1 MVRLMEFGKS
11 YWKDYNEGSEREW
24 ILTNGIGGYA
34 SLSLICSNNRR
45 YHGLLVAGLKP
56 PTSRFLLLSNLFEEL
71 VWEDGSSI
79 SLAAF
84 QTLGAENGNYIKDGY
99 RYLTRVTFDYLPEF
113 NYSFK
118 DVTIKKKIAMKPMEN
133 TIEVLYEVRN
143 GSREAELKLTPL
155 VNYRDHHHSSRH
167 SSFDF
172 VPDYSLNEMT
182 VSAPG
187 DGPDLQMSVRGGNA
201 VALENCCFYNMFYG
215 REQERGLDC
224 AENHYIPGYF
234 SIRLKPWECRT
245 VSFQA
250 SCRNTAEVPEET
262 SRTAW
267 GKDFLRSAAA
277 GSCTGM
283 ENGSGHITELQAARL
298 ELLQKRAGYSEE
310 LLKRLVL
317 AADNFIV
324 YRKSTDAKTVIA
336 GYPWFTDWGRDTM
349 IAYAGLTLATG
360 RYEDAREI
368 LYTFSKYVDYGLI
381 PNMFPDDGEQPA
393 YNSVDAA
400 LWYFEAVNSY
410 LEYTGDRQFIKQE
423 IYPCLKNICAGFIN
437 GTLYDIKM
445 TQEGL
450 ITAGSEKTQLTWM
463 DAKVGDWVVTPR
475 HGMAVEI
482 NALWYNGLKVM
493 SRLAQEF
500 QDEDVYLELASRTKE
515 AFLRVFWN
523 ESRSCLYDVV
533 NEAGSDGSLRP
544 NQILAVGLTYPVLEG
559 REARSVLETVW
570 RELYTPYGLRTL
582 SQDSPQYRGTY
593 SGDIWSRDG
602 AYHQGTV
609 WTWLL
614 GRFIKAY
621 VRINGNTQETRKNAL
636 DFILPFVDH
645 IKDAGIGSIS
655 EIFDGDN
662 PHEPRGC
669 FAQAWSVA
677 EILRAAVEDVGLK

>member
-1 MVRLMEFGKS
+1 MLMEFGKS
-11 YWKDYNEGSEREW
+11 YWKDYDKGSEREW

-34 SLSLICSNNRR
+34 SLSLIGSNNRR
-45 YHGLLVAGLKP
+45 YHGLLVGCLKP
-56 PTSRFLLLSNLFEEL
+56 PTSRFLLLANLLEDI
-71 VWEDGSSI
+71 VWEDGSHI
-79 SLAAF
+79 SLASF
-84 QTLGAENGNYIKDGY
+84 QTAGAEAGNYVNDGY

-113 NYSFK
+113 TYNCK
-118 DVTIKKKIAMKPMEN
+118 DIIIKKKIAMKHMEN
-133 TIEVLYEVRN
+133 TTAVLYEIRN
-143 GSREAELKLTPL
+143 GSREMELKLTPL
-155 VNYRDHHHSSRH
+155 VNCRDHHHSSSR
-167 SSFDF
+167 SRFNF
-172 VPDYSLNEMT
+172 VPEYSGSEMT
-182 VSAPG
+182 VSAEG
-187 DGPDLQMSVRGGNA
+187 EQLTLHMGVSGGKA
-201 VALENCCFYNMFYG
+201 VELDNTCFYNMFYG
-215 REQERGLDC
+215 KEQERGLDC
-224 AENHYIPGYF
+224 MEDHYIPGYF

-245 VSFQA
+245 VSFTA
-250 SCRNTAEVPEET
+250 SCRNTGVPFTEAVREDFSGDAAVNSRPGDGNGAEDIID
-262 SRTAW
+262 RQ
-267 GKDFLRSAAA
+267 
-277 GSCTGM
+277 
-283 ENGSGHITELQAARL
+283 NARL
-298 ELLQKRAGYSEE
+298 ELLLKKPGYSNE

-360 RYEDAREI
+360 RFEDAREI
-368 LYTFSKYVDYGLI
+368 LYTFSRYVDYGLI
-381 PNMFPDDGEQPA
+381 PNMFPDDGEKPA

-410 LEYTGDRQFIKQE
+410 LEYTGDYEFIKQE
-423 IYPCLKNICAGFIN
+423 IYPCLKNICAGFTD
-437 GTLYDIKM
+437 GTIFDIKV

-450 ITAGSEKTQLTWM
+450 VTAGSEKTQLTWM

-482 NALWYNGLKVM
+482 NALWYNGLRIM

-500 QDEDVYLELASRTKE
+500 KDEDIYREWASKAKE
-515 AFLRVFWN
+515 AFQKVFWN
-523 ESRSCLYDVV
+523 ESRQCLYDVV

-544 NQILAVGLTYPVLEG
+544 NQILAVGLSYPVLEG
-559 REARSVLETVW
+559 SKARSVVETVW

-614 GRFIKAY
+614 GRFVKAY
-621 VRINGNTQETRKNAL
+621 VRINGNTEAARKNAL
-636 DFILPFVDH
+636 DFILPFSDH

-655 EIFDGDN
+655 EIFDGNN